1 MLETHDIQG
10 LLFSGYVKKH
20 PSAMYLFFSIPETAR
35 PKAWLHEVTPLVTT
49 GCHGGKFDRNGN
61 SSLNIAFTYKGMAK
75 LGLSEATLATF
86 SRPFV
91 EDMAQENRAR
101 LLGDSPNKWNWGGPK
116 HRIHLLLMLFANNS
130 TVLKTLV
137 ARERCRASTVGG
149 LEELFAIES
158 ADLQRKEHFGFKD
171 GISQPDIAEYRPE
184 KHNLNVPGNIIK
196 AGEFILGYENEYGQK
211 TNSPGL
217 RCSPDGDPELDLVDG
232 DLGRNGTYLVL
243 RQLAQDVAGFWKMLE
258 EQCRRTDGS
267 PDRKKEKVLG
277 AKMVGRWKDG
287 TPLALSPNFN
297 GYNRNARNDFGY
309 SQKDQYGYGCPLGAH
324 IRRANPRDA
333 LLDKPGDSVTVAKR
347 HRLLRRGRPYGS
359 PPMNP
364 YSDDGKERGLI
375 FVTLNANIE
384 RQFEF
389 VQAAWIS
396 SPNFAGLY
404 DEADPILG
412 GRTEKPGV
420 FTIPNRPIRKRR
432 HNILSHVTVKG
443 GAYFF
448 LPSLR
453 ALNYLSR

>member
-10 LLFSGYVKKH
+10 LLFSGYKKH
-20 PSAMYLFFSIPETAR
+20 PSAMYLFFSISETA
-35 PKAWLHEVTPLVTT
+35 PAKAWLHAVTPLVTS
-49 GCHGGKFDRNGN
+49 GGQDGKFARNAN

-91 EDMAQENRAR
+91 EGMAQENRAR
-101 LLGDSPNKWNWGGPK
+101 LLGHSPDQWTWGQPK
-116 HRIHLLLMLFANNS
+116 HRIHLLLMLFANDS
-130 TVLKTLV
+130 TVLNGLV
-137 ARERCRASTVGG
+137 ATERCRASTLG
-149 LEELFAIES
+149 LQELFVIES
-158 ADLQRKEHFGFKD
+158 ANLQGKEHFGFED
-171 GISQPDIAEYRPE
+171 GIAQPDIAEYRPK
-184 KHNLNVPGNIIK
+184 KHKSNGPGNIIK

-217 RCSPDGDPELDLVDG
+217 RCSPDRDPESDLVDG

-243 RQLAQDVAGFWKMLE
+243 QQLAQDVAGFWKMLE
-258 EQCRRTDGS
+258 EQCRRTDNS
-267 PDRKKEKVLG
+267 PDRVKEKTLG
-277 AKMVGRWKDG
+277 AKMVGRWRDG
-287 TPLALSPNFN
+287 TPMALSPNHD
-297 GYNRNARNDFGY
+297 GCDRNTHNDFGY
-309 SQKDQYGYGCPLGAH
+309 FQEDRYGYGCPLGAH

-333 LLDKPGDSVTVAKR
+333 LLDNPEDSVAVAKR
-347 HRLLRRGRPYGS
+347 HRLLRRGRPYG
-359 PPMNP
+359 PPPEDP
-364 YSDDGKERGLI
+364 YKDDGKERGLI
-375 FVTLNANIE
+375 FVALNANIE

-412 GRTEKPGV
+412 GRTKKPGV

-432 HNILSHVTVKG
+432 HNILSNVTVKG

-453 ALNYLSR
+453 ALKYLSR